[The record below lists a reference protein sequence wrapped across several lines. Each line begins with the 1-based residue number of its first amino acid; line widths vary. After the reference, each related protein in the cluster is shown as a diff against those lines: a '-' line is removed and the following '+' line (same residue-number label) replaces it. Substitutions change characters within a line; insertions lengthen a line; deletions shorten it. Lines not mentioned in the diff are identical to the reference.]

1 MGSSMNTILLSAER
15 DLRAMGSL
23 SDATCRAFTA
33 TDNETRRGLEASFAF
48 LGCPNG
54 TPAASDGP
62 VPAAYRVTAIRLMML
77 RVGAH
82 TSDPRW
88 SSHLLERLIETAL
101 QPPGALVGDV
111 VQALFELLAEA
122 PPGLSDTQANLIR
135 EVGVHVVG
143 IQRRR
148 YSTEDF
154 SWLAGMIQD
163 ASTKLTAAQG
173 YLAACT
179 LPPSLASQCLDTI
192 LHSLQATRFEEEVK
206 RELAE

>member
-1 MGSSMNTILLSAER
+1 MNTILSTAER
-15 DLRAMGSL
+15 ELRTTGSL
-23 SDATCRAFTA
+23 SDATRRTFTA
-33 TDNETRRGLEASFAF
+33 TDAEMRRGLEASFAF
-48 LGCPNG
+48 LGCPTG
-54 TPAASDGP
+54 ATAAGKEP
-62 VPAAYRVTAIRLMML
+62 VPASRRVAAIRLMML
-77 RVGAH
+77 RLAAH

-88 SSHLLERLIETAL
+88 SSHLLERLIEAAL
-101 QPPGALVGDV
+101 QPPDALIGDV

-122 PPGLSDTQANLIR
+122 PPGLSDTQASFIR
-135 EVGVHVVG
+135 AVGVHVVG

-148 YSTEDF
+148 SSTEDF

-163 ASTKLTAAQG
+163 ASTTLTAAQG
-173 YLAACT
+173 YLAAYT

>member
-1 MGSSMNTILLSAER
+1 MNAILLSAER
-15 DLRAMGSL
+15 DLRTMRSL
-23 SDATCRAFTA
+23 SDATCRAFAA
-33 TDNETRRGLEASFAF
+33 TDNVSRRGFEASFVF
-48 LGCPNG
+48 LGCPTG
-54 TPAASDGP
+54 ATAAGKEP
-62 VPAAYRVTAIRLMML
+62 VPASRRVAAIRLMML
-77 RVGAH
+77 RLAAH
-82 TSDPRW
+82 TSDPGW
-88 SSHLLERLIETAL
+88 SSHLLERLIEAAL
-101 QPPGALVGDV
+101 QPPDALIGDV
-111 VQALFELLAEA
+111 VHALFELLAEP
-122 PPGLSDTQANLIR
+122 PPGLSDTQANFIR

-173 YLAACT
+173 YLAAYT

-206 RELAE
+206 RELTE